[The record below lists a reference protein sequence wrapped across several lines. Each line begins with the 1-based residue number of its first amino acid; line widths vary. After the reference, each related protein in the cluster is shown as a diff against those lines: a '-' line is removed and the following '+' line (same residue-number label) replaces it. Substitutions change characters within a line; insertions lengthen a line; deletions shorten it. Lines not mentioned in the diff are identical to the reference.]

1 MILTTGI
8 ALTVTNWLAEAVQLE
23 KLVIVTEYVVLT
35 NGLTVIEAFVEPL
48 LHKYVPLPVAVKVV
62 ELPLQITAVPLM
74 LTLAAGFTVTV
85 RLVTAWQPVLF
96 VTVTV

>member
-1 MILTTGI
+1 M
-8 ALTVTNWLAEAVQLE
+8 
-23 KLVIVTEYVVLT
+23 T

-74 LTLAAGFTVTV
+74 LTLAAGFTVTA
-85 RLVTAWQPVLF
+85 RLAVAWQPLPF
-96 VTVTV
+96 VTVTEYVVFTEGVTGLAAVVAPLLHA